1 MNYQTTVIA
10 QYIADT
16 DQWRVYDEMTGEVQV
31 GQAGKSLWL
40 TLNWAI
46 AQWGMDWEEFQTT
59 RYVVKGRVP
68 TQEECR

>member
-40 TLNWAI
+40 THLPLCDGCLPCNI
-46 AQWGMDWEEFQTT
+46 F
-59 RYVVKGRVP
+59 VP
-68 TQEECR
+68 TP